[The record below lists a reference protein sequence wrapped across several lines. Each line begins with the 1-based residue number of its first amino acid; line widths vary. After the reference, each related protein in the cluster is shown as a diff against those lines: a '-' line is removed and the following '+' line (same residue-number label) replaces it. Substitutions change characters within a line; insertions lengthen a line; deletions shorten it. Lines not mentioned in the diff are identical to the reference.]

1 MSSAVIGVQKAD
13 GLTYRAFHF
22 CCFVLTDSCV
32 VLFGAITCN
41 QKNKKII
48 KGIIRYCRFTYKTSQ
63 KSEREVVL
71 LQEEQMPTAVRMK
84 FDSKVLCLETE
95 KDQSMPIRRFPI
107 EMMWKDSEPRV
118 RVLSAIQKH
127 FDSLRRARI
136 NEIA

>member
-1 MSSAVIGVQKAD
+1 
-13 GLTYRAFHF
+13 
-22 CCFVLTDSCV
+22 
-32 VLFGAITCN
+32 
-41 QKNKKII
+41 
-48 KGIIRYCRFTYKTSQ
+48 
-63 KSEREVVL
+63 
-71 LQEEQMPTAVRMK
+71 MPTAVRMK